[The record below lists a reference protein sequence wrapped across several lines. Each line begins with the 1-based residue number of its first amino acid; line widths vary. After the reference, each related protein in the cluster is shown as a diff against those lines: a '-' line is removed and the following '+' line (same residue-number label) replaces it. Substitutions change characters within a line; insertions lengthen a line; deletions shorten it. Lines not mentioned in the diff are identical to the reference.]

1 MDDSEI
7 PSIGGFSSPSPSR
20 RQDRTQRQ
28 ESAPQ
33 NDNPPP
39 LGGFQTQEQLQEA
52 KEPWYSDIG
61 KTAAA
66 RFARG
71 TASIPGMFG
80 DIASL
85 TGTPNKILPTTENII
100 NRAKEYSPAVK
111 EALEYQPQNTY
122 SRYIGSAAEFLP
134 AAIPAVFSGG
144 LPLYARA
151 AGAVGAGLASQGA
164 QDVLDKS
171 DISGLGATGA
181 TLGSAVAGGMAGS
194 SLANRGVNLAR
205 SILMPSSEA
214 SSRIAKSIASDATI
228 GGKSGAQ
235 LAMDEAAA
243 RGVSPMAASGEQTKK
258 TVAEAAGRVDDAS
271 RGTFNTSIA
280 RQRDNAADVVD
291 KSLETMFG
299 RPVKAFDE
307 ADAISQR
314 VSQLNDVNYKR
325 VMSLPQAQAVP
336 QKVTGPIAARLPK
349 NTINNVLDDMRQNNI
364 NPATL
369 GLVKTGGNTYAIPP
383 GGASLRFWD
392 EVKQELDSQIGS
404 LYDPITKALK
414 PGANKQAA
422 TLMSTKSDLVNA
434 LDNAVKDYKQIRFEA
449 SELYGAR
456 NAIEA
461 GYRFFNDNNTKNLHN
476 IKKMVANKLT
486 PAQREDFAY
495 GAAGAYRDAL
505 EKNPSAALAMFSGNK
520 AGFLSDKMQY
530 ALGPQ
535 RADELIGTVIAQR
548 LNSRI
553 ADVAGPSSSGYGSL
567 LSSGAVGGAGGAGAG
582 YLGQA
587 LLAGESAALQNA
599 AFGLGPLAAA
609 GAVAGIAG
617 RAIYNAKEERV
628 AREILRLAADPASS
642 ARIAKMI
649 RDMPEARSAI
659 NKMMS
664 AVGRAAPA
672 SVSGAQEQ
680 ASGGRVGRASGGRL
694 NGASKADM
702 IIAQVDKARKEL
714 QRETGSLLNHD
725 DSTIVKALKV
735 ANERI

>member
-1 MDDSEI
+1 MEEEFH
-7 PSIGGFSSPSPSR
+7 IGRPVDT
-20 RQDRTQRQ
+20 DRAT
-28 ESAPQ
+28 
-33 NDNPPP
+33 
-39 LGGFQTQEQLQEA
+39 
-52 KEPWYSDIG
+52 K
-61 KTAAA
+61 KTARQQTAPGGEEEFFIGRSEPTVGLREDLA
-66 RFARG
+66 RSAGSGIARG
-71 TASIPGMFG
+71 AVGLTGLPG
-80 DIASL
+80 DIESL
-85 TGTPNKILPTTENII
+85 GRAGARYFGYNAPEETYLPTSSQMISSVENL
-100 NRAKEYSPAVK
+100 SPAIK
-111 EALEYQPQNTY
+111 SALNYNPEWAAG
-122 SRYIGSAAEFLP
+122 RYAKSAAEFVP
-134 AAIPAVFSGG
+134 AAIPSFLSGG

-151 AGAVGAGLASQGA
+151 AGAVGAGLGAQGA
-164 QDVLDKS
+164 KDALDATG
-171 DISGLGATGA
+171 IGGLGATGA

-194 SLANRGVNLAR
+194 SLATRGVNLAR
-205 SILMPSSEA
+205 SVLTPSSEA

-243 RGVSPMAASGEQTKK
+243 RGVSPMAASGEQTKRM
-258 TVAEAAGRVDDAS
+258 VADAASRVDDAS

-280 RQRDNAADVVD
+280 RQRDDAADVVD

-434 LDNAVKDYKQIRFEA
+434 LDNAVKDYKKIRFEA

-461 GYRFFNDNNTKNLHN
+461 GYRFFNDSNTKNLHN
-476 IKKMVANKLT
+476 MKKMVANKLT

-553 ADVAGPSSSGYGSL
+553 ADVAGPAASGYGSL
-567 LSSGAVGGAGGAGAG
+567 LSSGAVGGAGGAAG
-582 YLGQA
+582 YFGQA

-599 AFGLGPLAAA
+599 AFGLGTLAAA
-609 GAVAGIAG
+609 GAATGIAA
-617 RAIYNAKEERV
+617 RTVYNAKERRV

-642 ARIAKMI
+642 AKIAKMI
-649 RDMPEARSAI
+649 RDVPEARSAL

-664 AVGRAAPA
+664 AAGRAAPA
-672 SVSGAQEQ
+672 TLSGAQEQ

-702 IIAQVDKARKEL
+702 IIAQVDRARKEL

>member
-1 MDDSEI
+1 MDEEFYVGRPEEQSKRTRKPAAQQPAPGGEEEFFIGRSE
-7 PSIGGFSSPSPSR
+7 PTVGLKEDLAR
-20 RQDRTQRQ
+20 
-28 ESAPQ
+28 SA
-33 NDNPPP
+33 
-39 LGGFQTQEQLQEA
+39 GSG
-52 KEPWYSDIG
+52 I
-61 KTAAA
+61 
-66 RFARG
+66 ARG
-71 TASIPGMFG
+71 VVGLAGLPG
-80 DIASL
+80 DIESL
-85 TGTPNKILPTTENII
+85 GRAGARYFGYNAPEETYLPTSSQAISSAENF
-100 NRAKEYSPAVK
+100 SPAIK
-111 EALEYQPQNTY
+111 SALNYNPDWDAG
-122 SRYIGSAAEFLP
+122 RYAKSAAEF
-134 AAIPAVFSGG
+134 IPATIPAIFTGG
-144 LPLYARA
+144 LPLYARV
-151 AGAVGAGLASQGA
+151 AGGVGAGLGAQGA
-164 QDVLDKS
+164 KDFIGEKLEPG
-171 DISGLGATGA
+171 GLGATGA

-194 SLANRGVNLAR
+194 SLASRGVNLAR

-243 RGVSPMAASGEQTKK
+243 RGVSPMAASGEQTKRM
-258 TVAEAAGRVDDAS
+258 VADAASRVDDAS

-280 RQRDNAADVVD
+280 RQRDDAADVVD

-369 GLVKTGGNTYAIPP
+369 GLVKTGNNTYAIPP

-434 LDNAVKDYKQIRFEA
+434 LDKAVKDYKQIRFEA

-476 IKKMVANKLT
+476 MKKMVANKLT

-553 ADVAGPSSSGYGSL
+553 ADVAGPAASGYGSL
-567 LSSGAVGGAGGAGAG
+567 LSSGAVGGAGGAAG

-587 LLAGESAALQNA
+587 LLAGESVALQNA
-599 AFGLGPLAAA
+599 AFGLGTLAAA
-609 GAVAGIAG
+609 GAVTGIAA
-617 RAIYNAKEERV
+617 RTAYNAKERRV

-642 ARIAKMI
+642 AKIARMI
-649 RDMPEARSAI
+649 RDVPEARSAI
-659 NKMMS
+659 SKMMS
-664 AVGRAAPA
+664 AAGRAAPA
-672 SVSGAQEQ
+672 TLSGAQEQ

-694 NGASKADM
+694 NGASRADM

>member
-1 MDDSEI
+1 MEEEFH
-7 PSIGGFSSPSPSR
+7 IGRPVDPDRATRKPTAQQPSPGGSEEFFIGR
-20 RQDRTQRQ
+20 SEPTVGLKEDLVR
-28 ESAPQ
+28 SA
-33 NDNPPP
+33 
-39 LGGFQTQEQLQEA
+39 GSG
-52 KEPWYSDIG
+52 I
-61 KTAAA
+61 
-66 RFARG
+66 ARG
-71 TASIPGMFG
+71 AAGFAGLPG
-80 DIASL
+80 DIESL
-85 TGTPNKILPTTENII
+85 GRAGARYFGYNAPEETYLPTSSQMISSVENL
-100 NRAKEYSPAVK
+100 SPAIK
-111 EALEYQPQNTY
+111 SALNYNPEWAAG
-122 SRYIGSAAEFLP
+122 RYAKSAAEFVP
-134 AAIPAVFSGG
+134 ATIPAIFTGG

-151 AGAVGAGLASQGA
+151 AGGVGAGLAAQGA
-164 QDVLDKS
+164 KDALDATN
-171 DISGLGATGA
+171 IGGLGATGA

-194 SLANRGVNLAR
+194 SLASRGVNLAR
-205 SILMPSSEA
+205 SVLTPSSEA

-243 RGVSPMAASGEQTKK
+243 RGVSPMAASGEQTKRM
-258 TVAEAAGRVDDAS
+258 VADAASRVDDAS

-280 RQRDNAADVVD
+280 RQRDDAAEVVD

-307 ADAISQR
+307 ADAIAQR

-369 GLVKTGGNTYAIPP
+369 GLVKTGNNTYAIPP

-476 IKKMVANKLT
+476 MKKMVANKLT

-520 AGFLSDKMQY
+520 AGFLSDKMRY

-553 ADVAGPSSSGYGSL
+553 ADVAGPAASGYGSL
-567 LSSGAVGGAGGAGAG
+567 LSSGAVGGAGGAAG
-582 YLGQA
+582 YFGQA

-599 AFGLGPLAAA
+599 AFGLGTLAAA
-609 GAVAGIAG
+609 GAATGIAA
-617 RAIYNAKEERV
+617 RTVYNAKERRV

-642 ARIAKMI
+642 AKIARMI
-649 RDMPEARSAI
+649 RDVPEARSALS
-659 NKMMS
+659 KMMS
-664 AVGRAAPA
+664 AAGRAAPA
-672 SVSGAQEQ
+672 TLSGVQEQ

-694 NGASKADM
+694 NGASRADM